1 MVSACNDTSNIVQ
14 LSDSDLEIS
23 CRLRDAFELIVSI
36 EDDDPKVSDSV
47 VESSCRRETI
57 LFAQK
62 YEIKSIISAIKL
74 YLLSLVTRY
83 PPEGGEYFLT
93 AAQMGEWTLCGRLI
107 GALEHRPHD
116 WDSWDF
122 DSFHIMLDWRRW
134 TPSTMDWLGRMGTKF
149 VWAICQA
156 GTKQAGASKAVVI
169 NPVELGKDVA
179 TLMMM

>member
-62 YEIKSIISAIKL
+62 YEIRYQAVSTQLGHS
-74 YLLSLVTRY
+74 LSSRRRGIFPHSGTDGRMDPMRTTHWGTRTSTPRLGLMGLRFIPYNAGLATLDAKYYGLV
-83 PPEGGEYFLT
+83 GKDGH
-93 AAQMGEWTLCGRLI
+93 QIRL
-107 GALEHRPHD
+107 GNLS
-116 WDSWDF
+116 SWDKTG
-122 DSFHIMLDWRRW
+122 RR
-134 TPSTMDWLGRMGTKF
+134 
-149 VWAICQA
+149 
-156 GTKQAGASKAVVI
+156 
-169 NPVELGKDVA
+169 
-179 TLMMM
+179 